1 MLYKR
6 DEHESFKD
14 FLSKKPLGV
23 WLLILLLT
31 LCGFSIGSFGILK
44 LISTKE
50 QEIVSS
56 NDIESQVC
64 EQSADFGQITVYIS
78 GAVVSPGVYILQS
91 GDRVVDLLESA
102 GGISSS
108 ADKVYI
114 NKQFNLAQVLSDA
127 DQLYIPTKV
136 EIEEQLVALHDNAA
150 LASNNSNNE
159 NGKKS
164 EQQIPTTQSL
174 ISINSSPQNVL
185 MQLSGIGEVRATKI
199 IQNRPYNSLQELV
212 EKGII
217 SQSLFSDIESQIS
230 L

>member
-1 MLYKR
+1 MLYSQ
-6 DEHESFKD
+6 DEQFSFKE
-14 FLSKKPLGV
+14 FFSKKPIIV
-23 WLLILLLT
+23 WLFIVILSIS
-31 LCGFSIGSFGILK
+31 GFGLGFFGVYTIFD
-44 LISTKE
+44 TTN

-78 GAVVSPGVYILQS
+78 GAVVNPGVYILQT

-114 NKQFNLAQVLSDA
+114 NKQFNLAQVLSDSE
-127 DQLYIPTKV
+127 QFYIPTKA
-136 EIEEQLVALHDNAA
+136 ETEGQLVAMQNIEVVSLRSSKKQNGELVAP
-150 LASNNSNNE
+150 ASE
-159 NGKKS
+159 R
-164 EQQIPTTQSL
+164 L

-185 MQLSGIGEVRATKI
+185 MQLLGIGEVRATKI
-199 IQNRPYNSLQELV
+199 IENRPFNSLQELV
-212 EKGII
+212 EKGVI
-217 SQSLFSDIESQIS
+217 SQSLFDEIESQIS